1 MSTAE
6 TVDLVD
12 EETEEEE
19 ASPRRR
25 LVLLLIGLVLLL
37 SAAGGAWWFL
47 GDREPPEPQDGE
59 VVVIEPMTTTTGNAS
74 LRHARIGMGIVLV
87 EGALPEELTPK
98 LPLLQDALL
107 QAIAEMDAEQLRSL
121 EGSDGLRER
130 LSREAIEI
138 WGEEVVRR
146 VVLTEL
152 LVQ

>member
-19 ASPRRR
+19 NPRRR
-25 LVLLLIGLVLLL
+25 LMLLLVGLALLL
-37 SAAGGAWWFL
+37 AAAGGAWWFL
-47 GDREPPEPQDGE
+47 GDHEPAELQDGE
-59 VVVIEPMTTTTGNAS
+59 VVVLDPMTTTTGNSS

-87 EGALPEELTPK
+87 EGVVPEELTPK

-107 QAIAEMDAEQLRSL
+107 QAVAEMDSEQLRSL
-121 EGSDGLRER
+121 EGSDGLREQ

>member
-1 MSTAE
+1 MSTTE

-12 EETEEEE
+12 EEGEEEGTR
-19 ASPRRR
+19 SR
-25 LVLLLIGLVLLL
+25 LVLVLVVLALLL
-37 SAAGGAWWFL
+37 TAAGGAWWFL
-47 GDREPPEPQDGE
+47 GDREPPEPTDGE

-74 LRHARIGMGIVLV
+74 LRHARISMGIVLV
-87 EGALPEELTPK
+87 EGVPVEAVTAK

-107 QAIAEMDAEQLRSL
+107 QAVAEMDSEQLRSL
-121 EGSDGLRER
+121 EGSDALRQQ
-130 LSREAIEI
+130 LSREAIDI